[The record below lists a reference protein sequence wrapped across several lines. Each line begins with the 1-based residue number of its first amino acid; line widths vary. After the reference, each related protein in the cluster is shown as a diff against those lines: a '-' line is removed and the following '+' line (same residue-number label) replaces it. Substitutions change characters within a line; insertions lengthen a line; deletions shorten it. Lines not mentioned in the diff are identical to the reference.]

1 MNRLKELRETAG
13 WSMKETAVKLGL
25 PYTTYV
31 SYEKSQREPD
41 QEAWLKIADFYGVS
55 IDYLFCRSTQENDD
69 VEKAVAILKNKPV
82 LLRLVFIMNRWE
94 EEDLTGFLTTALD
107 VSLME

>member
-1 MNRLKELRETAG
+1 
-13 WSMKETAVKLGL
+13 MKETAGYLGL

-31 SYEKSQREPD
+31 SYEKGQREPD
-41 QEAWLKIADFYGVS
+41 KSGWVKIADFYGIS
-55 IDYLFCRSTQENDD
+55 LDYLFCRSIQENDD
-69 VEKAVAILKNKPV
+69 LEKAMSILKNKPV
-82 LLRLVFIMNRWE
+82 LLRLVIIMSRWE